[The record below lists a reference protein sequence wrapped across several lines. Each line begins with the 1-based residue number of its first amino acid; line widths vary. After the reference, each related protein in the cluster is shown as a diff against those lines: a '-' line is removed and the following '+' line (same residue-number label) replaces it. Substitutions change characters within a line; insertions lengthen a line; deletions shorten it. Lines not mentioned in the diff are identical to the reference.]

1 VSTGV
6 AEEGLAPALADGIA
20 VEAVGLG
27 KQYRRTLG
35 LRAGAW
41 ALRDCSFALPAGRVA
56 ALVGANGAGK
66 TTLLSIVAGLLAP
79 SEGSVLVGGT
89 EPGRTPRSAP
99 EAAGRVAFVAQ
110 EKPLYRHFT
119 AADMLR
125 TGAHLNRVWDHQR
138 ALGWLRD
145 FDVPLDRPCGK
156 LSGGQQ
162 AQVSFAVALGSCP
175 SVLLLDEPLSNLDP
189 LARREVTKAL
199 LAAAAD
205 TGLTVL
211 LSTHVVA
218 ELGGVADYLL
228 LLAKGRLLVEA
239 DVVRGR
245 TITSWPSLR
254 TDIRNAGGT
263 WVDEQVVVE
272 KGLVTSRKP
281 DDLPAFCAK
290 IIEEFAEGRHEQH
303 VGSLV
308 VRRRQR
314 EYELVL
320 LRLCRTGHL
329 FGMYGFSRP
338 FASA

>member
-1 VSTGV
+1 
-6 AEEGLAPALADGIA
+6 LADGIA

-79 SEGSVLVGGT
+79 SEGSALVGGSELGGT
-89 EPGRTPRSAP
+89 LRSAP
-99 EAAGRVAFVAQ
+99 EAASRVAFVAQ

-239 DVVRGR
+239 DVDELLAAHVHYVGPRSDSHPGPGEVVAASHAERQSSFLVR
-245 TITSWPSLR
+245 
-254 TDIRNAGGT
+254 
-263 WVDEQVVVE
+263 
-272 KGLVTSRKP
+272 
-281 DDLPAFCAK
+281 LPAGAPPPAM
-290 IIEEFAEGRHEQH
+290 EPPWTTRPVTLED
-303 VGSLV
+303 
-308 VRRRQR
+308 
-314 EYELVL
+314 LVL
-320 LRLCRTGHL
+320 AHLR
-329 FGMYGFSRP
+329 
-338 FASA
+338 ASKESVA